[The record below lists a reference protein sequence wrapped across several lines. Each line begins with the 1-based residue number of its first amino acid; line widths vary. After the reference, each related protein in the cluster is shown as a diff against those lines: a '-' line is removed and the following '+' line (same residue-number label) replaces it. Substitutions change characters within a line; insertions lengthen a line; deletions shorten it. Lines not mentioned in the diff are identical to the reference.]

1 MSVKRRPRVLVFLCA
16 VFALVLALTSCS
28 TPSTEEKSLTIY
40 SGRSQEF
47 IAPFLEDFT
56 KETGIAVELR
66 YGDSA
71 ALAAQIL
78 EEGNNSPA
86 DIFLSQDAGSLG
98 AVNSAGLAA
107 ALDAELLSRVPM
119 EFYAKDGGWVGIT
132 GRARVMVYSPE
143 RVSTLPQSVDDLTA
157 PEWKGRLGIAPTN
170 ASFQAFVTAM
180 IQTRGEASTE
190 IWLRA
195 IKANKPTLFEK
206 NSQIVEA
213 VDAGSIDLGL
223 VNHYYIWEVEEE
235 LKRVLNAKIEFFQPG
250 DLGNLINASGG
261 AILKSSKNQEAARQL
276 LAFLLSDAM
285 QEKFV
290 TDTHEYS
297 LVNPKLKPG
306 GVPALK
312 DIKAPPVDLSSLSAL
327 EQTQALLIKVGLI

>member
-1 MSVKRRPRVLVFLCA
+1 
-16 VFALVLALTSCS
+16 LA
-28 TPSTEEKSLTIY
+28 EEKSLTVY

-47 IAPFLEDFT
+47 ISPFLEEFT
-56 KETGIAVELR
+56 KETGISVELR
-66 YGDSA
+66 FGDSA

-86 DIFLSQDAGSLG
+86 DVFLSQDAGSLG
-98 AVNSAGLAA
+98 AVNSAGLVV
-107 ALDAELLSRVPM
+107 ALDADLLSRVPV
-119 EFYAKDGGWVGIT
+119 EFQAKDGGWVGIT
-132 GRARVMVYSPE
+132 GRARVMVYSPG
-143 RVSTLPQSVDDLTA
+143 RVSTLPKTVDDLTA

-180 IQTRGEASTE
+180 IQARGEESTE
-190 IWLRA
+190 NWLRA
-195 IKANKPTLFEK
+195 IKANKPALLEK

-235 LKRVLNAKIEFFQPG
+235 LKRVINAKIEFFQPG

-261 AILKSSKNQEAARQL
+261 AILKSSKNQDSARKL
-276 LAFLLSDAM
+276 LEFLISDAI

-290 TDTHEYS
+290 MDTHEYS
-297 LVNPKLKPG
+297 LVNSALKPG

-312 DIKAPPVDLSSLSAL
+312 DIKAPSVDLSSLSGL

>member
-1 MSVKRRPRVLVFLCA
+1 MKRNLQ
-16 VFALVLALTSCS
+16 VLATLASAVTFVFGLSACS
-28 TPSTEEKSLTIY
+28 TPLAEEKSLIVY

-47 IAPFLEDFT
+47 IAPFLEEFT
-56 KETGIAVELR
+56 KETGISVELR
-66 YGDSA
+66 FGDSA

-86 DIFLSQDAGSLG
+86 DVFLSQDAGSLG
-98 AVNSAGLAA
+98 AVNSAGLVV
-107 ALDAELLSRVPM
+107 ALDADLLSRVPV
-119 EFYAKDGGWVGIT
+119 EFQAKDGGWVGIT
-132 GRARVMVYSPE
+132 GRARVMVYSPG
-143 RVSTLPQSVDDLTA
+143 RVSTLPKTVDDLTA

-180 IQTRGEASTE
+180 IQARGEENTE
-190 IWLRA
+190 NWLRA

-235 LKRVLNAKIEFFQPG
+235 LKRVINAKIEFFQPG

-261 AILKSSKNQEAARQL
+261 AILKSSKNQDSARKL
-276 LAFLLSDAM
+276 LEFLISDAI

-297 LVNPKLKPG
+297 LVDSSLKPN

-312 DIKAPPVDLSSLSAL
+312 DIKAPSVDLSSLSGL

>member
-1 MSVKRRPRVLVFLCA
+1 MKRHSRILAFLSSA
-16 VFALVLALTSCS
+16 FALVLALTACS
-28 TPSTEEKSLTIY
+28 TPSAEEKSLTVY

-47 IAPFLEDFT
+47 IAPFLEEFT
-56 KETGIAVELR
+56 KETGITVELR

-78 EEGNNSPA
+78 EEGENSPA
-86 DIFLSQDAGSLG
+86 DLFLSQDAGSLG
-98 AVNSAGLAA
+98 AVNSAGLTA
-107 ALDAELLSRVPM
+107 ALDADLLSRVPM
-119 EFYAKDGGWVGIT
+119 EFHAKDGGWVGIT
-132 GRARVMVYSPE
+132 GRARVMAYSPE

-170 ASFQAFVTAM
+170 ASFQAFITAM
-180 IQTRGEASTE
+180 IQIRGEESTE
-190 IWLRA
+190 NWLRA

-213 VDAGSIDLGL
+213 VDAGSVDLGL
-223 VNHYYIWEVEEE
+223 VNHYYIWEVAEE
-235 LKRVLNAKIEFFQPG
+235 LNRELNAKIEFFRPG

-276 LAFLLSDAM
+276 LNFFLSDAI

-312 DIKAPPVDLSSLSAL
+312 DIKAPPVDLSSLAGL
-327 EQTQALLIKVGLI
+327 KQTQALLIKVGLI

>member
-1 MSVKRRPRVLVFLCA
+1 
-16 VFALVLALTSCS
+16 LA
-28 TPSTEEKSLTIY
+28 EEKSLIVY

-47 IAPFLEDFT
+47 IAPFLEEFT
-56 KETGIAVELR
+56 KETGISVELR
-66 YGDSA
+66 FGDSA

-86 DIFLSQDAGSLG
+86 DVFLSQDAGSLG
-98 AVNSAGLAA
+98 AVNSAGLLV
-107 ALDAELLSRVPM
+107 ALDADLLSRVPM
-119 EFYAKDGGWVGIT
+119 EFQAKDGGWVGIT
-132 GRARVMVYSPE
+132 GRARVMVYSPG
-143 RVSTLPQSVDDLTA
+143 RVSTLPKTVDDLTA

-180 IQTRGEASTE
+180 IQARGEENTE
-190 IWLRA
+190 NWLRA

-235 LKRVLNAKIEFFQPG
+235 LKRVINAKIEFFQPG

-261 AILKSSKNQEAARQL
+261 AILKSSKNQDSARKL
-276 LAFLLSDAM
+276 LEFLISDAI

-297 LVNPKLKPG
+297 LVDSSLKPN

-312 DIKAPPVDLSSLSAL
+312 DIKAPSVDLSSLSGL